1 MSKKSAGLHAAP
13 LARIG
18 RGVRK
23 FFRLRESVALVLLV
37 IFAFL
42 VYLIN
47 PRFLSAYN
55 LQSLARQIA
64 IFGFPAI
71 AATLI
76 IISAGIDLSFGSM
89 IAFYG
94 VIAGMLMES
103 GFGVGTT
110 VAAVL
115 ALGMMVGLY
124 HGSMISIVKLSPFIV
139 TLASLSIF
147 RGIAVISTRGY
158 PVRITEE
165 GFLWIGQE
173 FIFGIPVPFVLFILT
188 TLVFHYLLNYTAFGK
203 HLYAI
208 GGNPE
213 AAHLSG
219 ISHKKTIIMVYMIA
233 GALTAFGAIIMASR
247 LAQGMPGIAR
257 AYELRIIASAV
268 IGGTSLY
275 GGVGTVFGAVLGASL
290 LALIENMLVL
300 SRVDSWWNDVVIGVV
315 IVIAVWVDVVATRR
329 RLNVKLHGK

>member
-1 MSKKSAGLHAAP
+1 
-13 LARIG
+13 
-18 RGVRK
+18 
-23 FFRLRESVALVLLV
+23 
-37 IFAFL
+37 
-42 VYLIN
+42 
-47 PRFLSAYN
+47 
-55 LQSLARQIA
+55 
-64 IFGFPAI
+64 
-71 AATLI
+71 
-76 IISAGIDLSFGSM
+76 
-89 IAFYG
+89 
-94 VIAGMLMES
+94 
-103 GFGVGTT
+103 
-110 VAAVL
+110 
-115 ALGMMVGLY
+115 MMVGLY